1 MKKQVIVA
9 FLMGLVLPLGW
20 MYWKTGEEK
29 LPPKPTEA
37 ASDPVT
43 IAVVHDGAV
52 QQMDLEEYVAAVVLA
67 EMPGSFHEEALK
79 AQAVVARTYGVK
91 RSSGGGKHEG
101 AAVCTQ
107 SSCCQGYRPVEQYLA
122 EGGQE
127 AVVEKVRSAVEE
139 TKGLVLRYEGA
150 LIDATYFSCSGGSTE
165 AAVEVWGSDVP
176 YLQAVDSPGEEDAV
190 HFTDQV
196 QFSTD
201 EFATLTG
208 CTGAPESWQGQV
220 QYTQGGGVDTMELG
234 GQLFTGRQLREL
246 LGLKSTDFS
255 LKINGETVTI
265 ITHGFGHRVGM
276 SQYGAQAMAE
286 QGKTYREI
294 LQYYYQGTEL
304 GT

>member
-107 SSCCQGYRPVEQYLA
+107 SSCC
-122 EGGQE
+122 
-127 AVVEKVRSAVEE
+127 
-139 TKGLVLRYEGA
+139 
-150 LIDATYFSCSGGSTE
+150 
-165 AAVEVWGSDVP
+165 
-176 YLQAVDSPGEEDAV
+176 
-190 HFTDQV
+190 
-196 QFSTD
+196 
-201 EFATLTG
+201 
-208 CTGAPESWQGQV
+208 
-220 QYTQGGGVDTMELG
+220 
-234 GQLFTGRQLREL
+234 
-246 LGLKSTDFS
+246 
-255 LKINGETVTI
+255 
-265 ITHGFGHRVGM
+265 
-276 SQYGAQAMAE
+276 
-286 QGKTYREI
+286 
-294 LQYYYQGTEL
+294 
-304 GT
+304 